1 MRVWKHTTAGTHLMV
16 AVGTGVVAGAIAR
29 VLFSWASGA
38 LVGWIA
44 AGLAF
49 LILTWPPLWS
59 LDARSTA
66 EAAQRQDPGQAVRD
80 LILLGVAGGSL
91 VAVAVVIIPAGKS
104 DWPFVVLGIACVVV
118 SWAVVHTIFTLKYAR
133 LYYSA
138 PRGGIDFN
146 QVPDP
151 TYRDFAYLSFT
162 VGMTFQVSDT
172 DIGTSEIRS
181 TVLRQA
187 LISFLFAAII
197 LAVTINV
204 IAGLSRN

>member
-1 MRVWKHTTAGTHLMV
+1 MRVWNHTTAGTHLIVAV
-16 AVGTGVVAGAIAR
+16 AVGLVAGAVAR
-29 VLFSWASGA
+29 LLFTWGAGA

-59 LDARSTA
+59 ADGKSTGETA
-66 EAAQRQDPGQAVRD
+66 PRQDPGQALRD
-80 LILLGVAGGSL
+80 LILLGVAGGSM
-91 VAVAVVIIPAGKS
+91 VAVSFVIIPAGKS
-104 DWPFVVLGIACVVV
+104 DWPMVALGVACVVV
-118 SWAVVHTIFTLKYAR
+118 SWVVVHTVFTLKYAR

-138 PRGGIDFN
+138 PKGGIDFKQTPEPN
-146 QVPDP
+146 F
-151 TYRDFAYLSFT
+151 RDFAYVAFT

-172 DIGTSEIRS
+172 EIETSEIRS

-187 LISFLFAAII
+187 VLSFLFAAILI
-197 LAVTINV
+197 AVTINV